1 MTLFGKKPPTSAE
14 QCEARCRELQ
24 RTMQEIVIAHAAVC
38 YKHLNTEQLE
48 AVQRE
53 WAQLIKGRRWAEF
66 FADTSAPLPAANLV
80 SREPTE

>member
-1 MTLFGKKPPTSAE
+1 MNLFGKKPPASAAD
-14 QCEARCRELQ
+14 CEARCRELQ

-38 YKHLNTEQLE
+38 YKHLNTEQLA

-53 WAQLIKGRRWAEF
+53 WAQLIRGRRWAEF

-80 SREPTE
+80 SHEPTE

>member
-1 MTLFGKKPPTSAE
+1 MFGKKPPISAE

-80 SREPTE
+80 AREPTE